1 MNANINKR
9 DKVNILFRTGIKVVR
24 GCFRRLF
31 LKETHGML
39 LVGKNVQI
47 SHGKH
52 IRCGKNVKFEDFSE
66 IHGLCSDG
74 LNFGDYVT
82 ISRGVMIR
90 PSSYYGGDYGIG
102 MTIGEHSSI
111 GPYGYVGCSGKI
123 TIGKNVMF
131 GPKCSL
137 FAENHVF
144 SDTEN
149 SIKSQ
154 GVKQKGITIEDDCW
168 IGSNVT
174 ILDGVTIGK
183 GSVIGAGTLVTKDIP
198 AGSIVVDKRNKKF
211 RSRNDMIETIEADK
225 KRWGG
230 VRNLIFLPQFRI
242 LWVKRKCEYW
252 REKNKAIFALYR
264 IVYQKYKIKYMMDI
278 PARVKIGKGLRIE
291 HIGGIVINPDAELGE
306 NITLLNGVLIGAQ
319 NRGRKKG
326 FPVIGN
332 YVWIGTNAIIVG
344 KIHIGNNV
352 LIAPGAYVN
361 FDVPDNSIVLGN
373 PGKII
378 ANSNATEG
386 YIVNPV

>member
-1 MNANINKR
+1 MDNKILLL
-9 DKVNILFRTGIKVVR
+9 DKIIIFLEAGIKAIR
-24 GCFRRLF
+24 GSYKRIF

-47 SHGKH
+47 THGKH

-66 IHGLCSDG
+66 IHGLCSEG

-102 MTIGEHSSI
+102 LTMGEHSSI

-144 SDTEN
+144 SDTEC

-154 GVKQKGITIEDDCW
+154 GVQQKGITVEDDCW

-183 GSVIGAGTLVTKDIP
+183 GSVIGAGTLVTKDVP
-198 AGSIVVDKRNKKF
+198 AGSVVVDKREKY
-211 RSRNDMIETIEADK
+211 MK
-225 KRWGG
+225 KR
-230 VRNLIFLPQFRI
+230 Q
-242 LWVKRKCEYW
+242 
-252 REKNKAIFALYR
+252 
-264 IVYQKYKIKYMMDI
+264 
-278 PARVKIGKGLRIE
+278 
-291 HIGGIVINPDAELGE
+291 
-306 NITLLNGVLIGAQ
+306 
-319 NRGRKKG
+319 
-326 FPVIGN
+326 
-332 YVWIGTNAIIVG
+332 
-344 KIHIGNNV
+344 
-352 LIAPGAYVN
+352 
-361 FDVPDNSIVLGN
+361 
-373 PGKII
+373 
-378 ANSNATEG
+378 
-386 YIVNPV
+386 